1 MKKLHLALSTDKIA
15 ATVADYTARLGT
27 APCLF
32 IPGEYALWRTSS
44 LNLSV
49 RQDSTCPPGSLRHLG
64 WEDPTATEFTQ
75 EVDVN
80 GIIWEGFNAQHQ
92 ADEINKIWPAA
103 DYKLNHKTEEKR

>member
-27 APCLF
+27 APYLF

-64 WEDPTATEFTQ
+64 WEDPTAVEFTQ

-80 GIIWEGFNAQHQ
+80 GIIWERFNAQHQ